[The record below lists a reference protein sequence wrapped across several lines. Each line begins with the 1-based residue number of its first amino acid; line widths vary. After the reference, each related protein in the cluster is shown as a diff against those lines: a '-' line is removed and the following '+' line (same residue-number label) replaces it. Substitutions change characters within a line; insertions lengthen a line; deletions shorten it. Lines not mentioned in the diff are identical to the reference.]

1 MRVAHHP
8 VALAQL
14 TVLVALTG
22 AGHASADRLGIGVP
36 GTAGLNGTATAGAA
50 GAAGAVGP
58 ACP

>member
-14 TVLVALTG
+14 TVLVALAG
-22 AGHASADRLGIGVP
+22 AAHASAGGLRIGVP
-36 GTAGLNGTATAGAA
+36 GTAGLNGTATPGTA